1 MGRSVSWRSTER
13 LAWTEREGPGRPPGG
28 VGPWYL
34 ASLATILGSTLGV
47 ILFTDT
53 LCPEH
58 RAWVQLL
65 GTVGVAVSAA
75 AFVALL
81 RNSASGPVLTLAGA
95 VAGIGI
101 GGLDALHAPL
111 RGSIVLVAFS
121 LLAIMTAWPLFVEAR
136 AAAWNHRV
144 TRDLHPVEAV
154 PSDQPV
160 VAAPQPASPI
170 ESDDSPALASS
181 DHEVNADR

>member
-1 MGRSVSWRSTER
+1 MTRSVKWRSTER

-34 ASLATILGSTLGV
+34 ASLATIAGCALGV

-58 RAWVQLL
+58 RAWVLAL
-65 GTVGVAVSAA
+65 GTVGVALSIS

-81 RNSASGPVLTLAGA
+81 RNSASGPVLALAGA

-101 GGLDALHAPL
+101 GGFDALHAPL
-111 RGSIVLVAFS
+111 RGSIILGAFT
-121 LLAIMTAWPLFVEAR
+121 LLALMSAWPLYVEAR

-144 TRDLHPVEAV
+144 ARELQPD
-154 PSDQPV
+154 DQPSIV
-160 VAAPQPASPI
+160 PAETSVADASTD
-170 ESDDSPALASS
+170 EQAA
-181 DHEVNADR
+181 HELTS

>member
-1 MGRSVSWRSTER
+1 MSWRSTER

-47 ILFTDT
+47 ILFSDT

-58 RAWVQLL
+58 RAWVQML
-65 GTVGVAVSAA
+65 GTVGVGVSIA
-75 AFVALL
+75 AFVALM

-101 GGLDALHAPL
+101 GGIDALHAPL
-111 RGSIVLVAFS
+111 RGAIVLGAFS
-121 LLAIMTAWPLFVEAR
+121 LLAVLTAWPLFVEAR
-136 AAAWNHRV
+136 AAAWTRRLA
-144 TRDLHPVEAV
+144 RDLQPVDPAPAAQPAVAV
-154 PSDQPV
+154 PEPTTLT
-160 VAAPQPASPI
+160 
-170 ESDDSPALASS
+170 ESIS
-181 DHEVNADR
+181 DHEVKADR

>member
-34 ASLATILGSTLGV
+34 TSLATVLGCALGV

-58 RAWVQLL
+58 RAWVLAL
-65 GTVGVAVSAA
+65 GSIGVALSIA

-81 RNSASGPVLTLAGA
+81 RNSASGPILALAGA

-101 GGLDALHAPL
+101 GGFDALHSPL
-111 RGSIVLVAFS
+111 RGSFILGAFA
-121 LLAIMTAWPLFVEAR
+121 LLAIMSAWPLWVEAR
-136 AAAWNHRV
+136 AAAWTHRV
-144 TRDLHPVEAV
+144 GHELQPVDEPRTAV
-154 PSDQPV
+154 TDQPV
-160 VAAPQPASPI
+160 AVTETHEQPERELTS
-170 ESDDSPALASS
+170 
-181 DHEVNADR
+181 

>member
-1 MGRSVSWRSTER
+1 
-13 LAWTEREGPGRPPGG
+13 

-34 ASLATILGSTLGV
+34 ASLATLLGSTLGV
-47 ILFTDT
+47 ILFSDT

-101 GGLDALHAPL
+101 GGLDAMHAPL

-144 TRDLHPVEAV
+144 ERDLHPVDPATVEGPA
-154 PSDQPV
+154 
-160 VAAPQPASPI
+160 VAAPQPAI
-170 ESDDSPALASS
+170 AVDSVDIPVHVSS
-181 DHEVNADR
+181 DHEVNVDR

>member
-1 MGRSVSWRSTER
+1 MSRSVSWRSTER

-34 ASLATILGSTLGV
+34 ASLATILGSALGV
-47 ILFTDT
+47 ILFSDT

-58 RAWVQLL
+58 RAWVQML
-65 GTVGVAVSAA
+65 GTVGVAVSIAA
-75 AFVALL
+75 CVALM

-101 GGLDALHAPL
+101 GGIDALHAPL
-111 RGSIVLVAFS
+111 RGAIVLGAFS
-121 LLAIMTAWPLFVEAR
+121 LLAVLTAWPLFVEAR
-136 AAAWNHRV
+136 AAAWTRRV
-144 TRDLHPVEAV
+144 ARDLRPVDPA
-154 PSDQPV
+154 PV
-160 VAAPQPASPI
+160 PQPAVVAPDSTTPT
-170 ESDDSPALASS
+170 ESVS

>member
-28 VGPWYL
+28 VRPWYL

-47 ILFTDT
+47 ILFSDT

-65 GTVGVAVSAA
+65 GTVGIAVSAA

-101 GGLDALHAPL
+101 GALDALHAPL
-111 RGSIVLVAFS
+111 RGSILLGAFS

-136 AAAWNHRV
+136 AAAWHRRV
-144 TRDLHPVEAV
+144 ARDLHPVDPATAE
-154 PSDQPV
+154 
-160 VAAPQPASPI
+160 QPAVALRQPSSVE
-170 ESDDSPALASS
+170 ESLPTPAVASS
-181 DHEVNADR
+181 DHEVNADL